1 MAINLEE
8 LKPKKSTKPP
18 RIVFYA
24 VGGFGKTTFASQAP
38 SPVFIQAEDGQGQLE
53 LAGKQ
58 VETYDDIL
66 EMISFLAEEEH
77 GFKTVVLDTMDAV
90 EKILDAKALQLH
102 NELENKNYDGIEQ
115 VPHGKAYSRSL
126 DLWNNII
133 QGLNYLRD
141 TKDMMVIIL
150 GHSQIKSFSPPES
163 EAYDRYKFNLRDKSS
178 SLIAGWAD
186 IVLFGNYKIIT
197 KEVSEG
203 RGKTLKA
210 TTKNNDRAIYTEE
223 RATHWGK
230 NRYNLPYEIPFVQ
243 GEQWKAFEFYLQGG
257 K

>member
-77 GFKTVVLDTMDAV
+77 GFKTVVLDTMDSI
-90 EKILDAKALQLH
+90 EKIIQSEVVKRTSEAGKQITSIEDIGFGKGYVKA
-102 NELENKNYDGIEQ
+102 NEL
-115 VPHGKAYSRSL
+115 
-126 DLWNNII
+126 WNELL
-133 QGLNYLRD
+133 QALNFLRD
-141 TKDMMVIIL
+141 NKGMMIVLL
-150 GHSQIKSFSPPES
+150 GHTKVKTFTPPDND
-163 EAYDRYKFNLRDKSS
+163 AYDRYTFTLQDSKNTSTS
-178 SLIAGWAD
+178 ELILGWAD

-197 KEVSEG
+197 KSKD
-203 RGKTLKA
+203 GKTKA
-210 TTKNNDRAIYTEE
+210 VGGHDRAIYTEE